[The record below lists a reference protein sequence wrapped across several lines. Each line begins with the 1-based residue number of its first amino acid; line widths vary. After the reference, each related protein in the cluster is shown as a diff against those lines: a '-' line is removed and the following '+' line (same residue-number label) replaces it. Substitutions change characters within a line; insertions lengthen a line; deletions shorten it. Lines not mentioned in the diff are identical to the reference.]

1 MKTFKS
7 FKSLLA
13 LLLVGW
19 TCSSQAAIILD
30 EGFDDIGNLAG
41 WQLINNSVPAGQPWF
56 QGNAGLFG
64 AYSGATDSYI
74 AANFLSASGGFG
86 NIDNWLLTPE
96 LTLSGTTLVSFYT
109 RSANTPGYGDTLELR
124 FGDGTN
130 PVSFTQTLLTVGG
143 TALYPNIW
151 TLNQAS
157 VDFTGSGRFA
167 FHYVGDAA
175 ASDYI
180 GIDSVSVAAVPE
192 ASTWAMMLAGLGLIG
207 FLRRK
212 HNKKLAGALALSFGA
227 LGTFGIAPQAMA
239 EPPMAEPAGMI
250 AVRDAETGQL
260 RAPTPAEAQALRSQ
274 SQAQARTAA
283 PARATLVRKGDGSR
297 KAVLGS
303 DRQVYAVIERDAD
316 GQTHEA
322 CVTGAAAAAAATD
335 GAQQ

>member
-7 FKSLLA
+7 FLA
-13 LLLVGW
+13 LLLFGW
-19 TCSSQAAIILD
+19 CCSSQAAVILD
-30 EGFDDIGNLAG
+30 EGFDDINSLAG

-56 QGNAGLFG
+56 QGNAGVFG
-64 AYSGATDSYI
+64 AHSGAADSYI

-124 FGDGTN
+124 FGTSTN
-130 PVSFTQTLLTVGG
+130 PVSFAQTLLTVGG
-143 TALYPNIW
+143 TDLYPNIW

-157 VDFTGSGRFA
+157 LDITGSGRFA
-167 FHYVGDAA
+167 FHYLGDAA

-180 GIDSVSVAAVPE
+180 GIDSVSVAAIPE
-192 ASTWAMMLAGLGLIG
+192 ASTWAMLLAGLGLIG
-207 FLRRK
+207 FMRGRRG
-212 HNKKLAGALALSFGA
+212 KKTSAALAFGALA
-227 LGTFGIAPQAMA
+227 TFGIAPQAMA
-239 EPPMAEPAGMI
+239 EPPGMI

-260 RAPTPAEAQALRSQ
+260 RAPTPAEAQALRPAPQ
-274 SQAQARTAA
+274 AQAQARTA
-283 PARATLVRKGDGSR
+283 PAATLLRKGDGSR
-297 KAVLGS
+297 KAVLGG

>member
-1 MKTFKS
+1 MKT

-13 LLLVGW
+13 LLLLGW
-19 TCSSQAAIILD
+19 SCSSQAVVILD
-30 EGFDDIGNLAG
+30 EGFDNIQSLAG

-56 QGNAGLFG
+56 QGNAGVFG
-64 AYSGATDSYI
+64 AHSGAADSYI

-86 NIDNWLLTPE
+86 NIDNWLLTPQ

-143 TALYPNIW
+143 TDLYPNIW

-157 VDFTGSGRFA
+157 VDITGSGRFA

-180 GIDSVSVAAVPE
+180 GIDSFSVAAIPE
-192 ASTWAMMLAGLGLIG
+192 ASTWAMLLAGLGLIG
-207 FLRRK
+207 FLHGK
-212 HNKKLAGALALSFGA
+212 HNKKPGAALALSFGTLA
-227 LGTFGIAPQAMA
+227 TFATFTTLGIAPQALA
-239 EPPMAEPAGMI
+239 EPPGMI

-260 RAPTPAEAQALRSQ
+260 RAPTPAEAQALRPV
-274 SQAQARTAA
+274 SQAPARTASQ
-283 PARATLVRKGDGSR
+283 PPATLLRKGDGSR

>member
-1 MKTFKS
+1 MKT

-13 LLLVGW
+13 LLLLGW
-19 TCSSQAAIILD
+19 CCSSQAVVILD
-30 EGFDDIGNLAG
+30 EGFDDIGSLAG

-56 QGNAGLFG
+56 QGNAGVFG
-64 AYSGATDSYI
+64 AHSGAADSYI

-124 FGDGTN
+124 FGTGTN

-143 TALYPNIW
+143 TDLYPNIW

-157 VDFTGSGRFA
+157 VDITGSGRFA
-167 FHYVGDAA
+167 FHYLGDAA

-180 GIDSVSVAAVPE
+180 GIDSVSVAAIPE
-192 ASTWAMMLAGLGLIG
+192 ASTWAMLLAGLGLLG
-207 FLRRK
+207 FLRSR
-212 HNKKLAGALALSFGA
+212 NSKKLGGALALSFGTLA
-227 LGTFGIAPQAMA
+227 TFGMAQQAMA
-239 EPPMAEPAGMI
+239 EPPGMI

-260 RAPTPAEAQALRSQ
+260 RAPTPAEAQALRPQ
-274 SQAQARTAA
+274 SQAQSQARTA
-283 PARATLVRKGDGSR
+283 PPATLLRKGDGSR

-303 DRQVYAVIERDAD
+303 DHQVYAVIERDAD

-322 CVTGAAAAAAATD
+322 CVTGAAAAAATD